1 MHGLDTGTIDSLLD
15 ASNYVG
21 IIQRRQG
28 IAVSAPEEIAF
39 NKGLITTEQ
48 LLDAAKKY
56 GKSPYGQ
63 YLLRVAQNKILD

>member
-56 GKSPYGQ
+56 GQ
-63 YLLRVAQNKILD
+63 VALRPVSAACCPE